1 MPGTCAIILKM
12 EANEVTEQILK
23 ILTKLDNQQ
32 EKLLDEF
39 DNFKQNQLAFNG
51 EMRHFQKEQLA
62 FNDEMRHFQKEQLAF
77 NENQRKFNN
86 QQTKFNQ
93 TFEAF
98 QQNTENRLERME
110 KRLNGVG
117 YLLEHSTAE
126 RLEDKKRAD
135 TVHDFLMSK
144 MVSLEQEVFSLKKNY
159 L

>member
-1 MPGTCAIILKM
+1 
-12 EANEVTEQILK
+12 
-23 ILTKLDNQQ
+23 
-32 EKLLDEF
+32 
-39 DNFKQNQLAFNG
+39 AFND

-117 YLLEHSTAE
+117 YLIEHSTAE

-144 MVSLEQEVFSLKKNY
+144 MVSLEQEVFSLKKNH

>member
-1 MPGTCAIILKM
+1 MPGTCAIIHKM

-51 EMRHFQKEQLA
+51 EMRDF
-62 FNDEMRHFQKEQLAF
+62 RKEQLAF